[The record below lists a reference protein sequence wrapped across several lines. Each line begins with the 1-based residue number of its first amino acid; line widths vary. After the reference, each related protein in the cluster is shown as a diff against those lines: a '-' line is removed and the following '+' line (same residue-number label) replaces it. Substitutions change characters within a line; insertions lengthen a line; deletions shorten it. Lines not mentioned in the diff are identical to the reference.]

1 MNGAGQ
7 RKCIPKE
14 EAASPTVMNESTFL
28 TAGIAAYEKRHMRT
42 GDVPAAFV
50 NTTTDEDVLMV
61 LRGELAELMIKL
73 EPRVYRKYVAS
84 DARGKPVLY
93 VRLQKALYGLLRSAL
108 LFYRKFRA
116 ELEAYGF
123 EVNPYDPCVANK
135 MVGDKQ
141 MTVIWHVD
149 DIMATCEN
157 DFELTRL
164 FSYLGDIY
172 GPRLTM
178 TKGNKHEYLGVTY
191 ELEDTEVAV
200 SMFQFIDEMLEEFPE
215 EIKSSSATPAADH
228 LFKIR
233 EDGKRLSEEQA
244 SLFHHFT
251 AKLLFLS
258 GRARRD
264 IQTAVAFLTTRVKAP
279 DEDDWG
285 KLKRVMKYLYG
296 TRRLKLR
303 ISIDNLSFVKWWID
317 GAHNVHW
324 DLKGHTGAI
333 MRLGKGA
340 LASYSRR
347 HKLNTRSSTETEIV
361 SVDQMM
367 PEVLHSLRFLR
378 AQGYDVNH
386 AKVYQ
391 DNKSAQ
397 LLEINGRFSSTKRTK
412 HIDAKFF
419 FVKDQVDKGDISIEN
434 CPAEIMWADG
444 NSKALQG
451 KAFRVQRSEMM
462 NCPVDYIDETNVINS
477 QPGKENA
484 TPNQRQAKSIA
495 YRMTKSR

>member
-1 MNGAGQ
+1 
-7 RKCIPKE
+7 
-14 EAASPTVMNESTFL
+14 
-28 TAGIAAYEKRHMRT
+28 
-42 GDVPAAFV
+42 
-50 NTTTDEDVLMV
+50 
-61 LRGELAELMIKL
+61 
-73 EPRVYRKYVAS
+73 
-84 DARGKPVLY
+84 
-93 VRLQKALYGLLRSAL
+93 
-108 LFYRKFRA
+108 
-116 ELEAYGF
+116 
-123 EVNPYDPCVANK
+123 
-135 MVGDKQ
+135 
-141 MTVIWHVD
+141 
-149 DIMATCEN
+149 
-157 DFELTRL
+157 
-164 FSYLGDIY
+164 
-172 GPRLTM
+172 M
-178 TKGNKHEYLGVTY
+178 TKGNKHEYLGVDY
-191 ELEDTEVAV
+191 ELEDGQVAV
-200 SMFQFIDEMLEEFPE
+200 SMFQFIDEMLDEFPE
-215 EIKSSSATPAADH
+215 LINSAAATPAADH

-233 EDGKRLSEEQA
+233 ADGKKLSEEQA
-244 SLFHHFT
+244 SVFHHFT

-324 DLKGHTGAI
+324 DFKGHTGAI

-340 LASYSRR
+340 MASYSRR
-347 HKLNTRSSTETEIV
+347 HKQNTRSSTETEIV

-419 FVKDQVDKGDISIEN
+419 FVKDQVEKGDVPIEN
-434 CPAEIMWADG
+434 CPAEFMWADV
-444 NSKALQG
+444 NTKPLQG
-451 KAFRVQRSEMM
+451 KAFRVQRSELM
-462 NCPVDYIDETNVINS
+462 NCPVDYVDESDVINS
-477 QPGKENA
+477 QPSKENIVANRRA
-484 TPNQRQAKSIA
+484 TKSVPRRLNSINAKQPQECVERSHVRQAL
-495 YRMTKSR
+495 SRRQ